1 MGSIFKPSVT
11 TVQAP
16 SQSSTSYD
24 IPEYF
29 KEIQERTLR
38 KGETEFS
45 KPYAGFQ
52 GQRVAQL
59 DPMEIQAGNI
69 YQNQILPQAG
79 QLAGIGQ
86 DMANVGQDIATAGGQ
101 TYDTATA
108 QTYANPYEN
117 QVISGALGDLREAY
131 GQTQKSMNA
140 SAIGAGAFG
149 GSRQGIE
156 NVLGAERFIES
167 AGDTSARLRQA
178 GFESGAN
185 RFAQDRA
192 TQMSGLG
199 SQMSGLG
206 AKLGAAQSQINAL
219 GQTSAGLAGF
229 GAQARGI
236 EQAGLAEGYR
246 DFIEER
252 EYGAGQIKQMIGAL
266 SGAPIRS
273 YGEER
278 TGYTSVPVQG
288 ASPFGQ
294 IAGAVTT
301 GMALSDMRLKEDIN
315 LVGKSPSGINIYT
328 FKYKGNDKKY
338 QGVMA
343 HQVPH
348 VSSVNDDGYLMVDYN
363 KLDVQ
368 FKEV

>member
-29 KEIQERTLR
+29 KEIQENTLR
-38 KGETEFS
+38 KGETEFN

-52 GQRVAQL
+52 GQRIAQL
-59 DPMEIQAGNI
+59 DPYEIQAGNI
-69 YQNQILPQAG
+69 YQNQILPQSG
-79 QLAGIGQ
+79 QLAAIG
-86 DMANVGQDIATAGGQ
+86 AQ

-108 QTYANPYEN
+108 QAYANPYED

-156 NVLGAERFIES
+156 NVLGAERFIDS

-192 TQMSGLG
+192 AQMSGATT
-199 SQMSGLG
+199 QLG
-206 AKLGAAQSQINAL
+206 ALQSA
-219 GQTSAGLAGF
+219 SAGLAGF
-229 GAQARGI
+229 GTQARGI
-236 EQAGLAEGYR
+236 EQAGLSEGYR

-252 EYGAGQIKQMIGAL
+252 EFGGNQVKQMIGAL

-278 TGYTSVPVQG
+278 TGYTTTPVAG
-288 ASPFGQ
+288 PSTFGQ
-294 IAGAVTT
+294 VAGAFT
-301 GMALSDMRLKEDIN
+301 AYNSDIRLKDDIN
-315 LVGKSPSGINIYT
+315 LIGKSPSGINIYT
-328 FKYKGNDKKY
+328 FRYKGDDKKY

-348 VSSVNDDGYLMVDYN
+348 VSTVNDDGYLMVDYN

>member
-1 MGSIFKPSVT
+1 MGSIFKPKT
-11 TVQAP
+11 TVIQAP
-16 SQSSTSYD
+16 SQSSTSYN
-24 IPEYF
+24 IPPYF
-29 KEIQERTLR
+29 SEIQERTLR
-38 KGETEFS
+38 RGEQIFDT
-45 KPYAGFQ
+45 PYQGFT
-52 GQRVAQL
+52 GQRIAQL
-59 DPMEIQAGNI
+59 DPMETQAAGI

-79 QLAGIGQ
+79 QLAAIG
-86 DMANVGQDIATAGGQ
+86 AQ

-108 QTYANPYEN
+108 QAYANPYED
-117 QVISGALGDLREAY
+117 QVVKGALTDLREAY

-140 SAIGAGAFG
+140 SAVGAGAFG

-156 NVLGAERFIES
+156 NVLGAQRFIES

-185 RFAQDRA
+185 RFMQDRA
-192 TQMSGLG
+192 TQ
-199 SQMSGLG
+199 
-206 AKLGAAQSQINAL
+206 LGAAQSQINAL

-236 EQAGLAEGYR
+236 NQAGLAEGYR

-278 TGYTSVPVQG
+278 SGYTGVPVTS
-288 ASPFGQ
+288 ASPFAQ
-294 IAGAVTT
+294 VAGAVTT

>member
-24 IPEYF
+24 IPAYF

-38 KGETEFS
+38 RGEQEFD
-45 KPYAGFQ
+45 KPYQGFT
-52 GQRVAQL
+52 GQRIAQL
-59 DPMEIQAGNI
+59 DPMETQAAGI
-69 YQNQILPQAG
+69 YQNQILPQSG
-79 QLAGIGQ
+79 QLAAIG
-86 DMANVGQDIATAGGQ
+86 AQ

-108 QTYANPYEN
+108 QAYANPYED

-156 NVLGAERFIES
+156 NVLGAERFIDS

-185 RFAQDRA
+185 RFMQDRA
-192 TQMSGLG
+192 TQ
-199 SQMSGLG
+199 
-206 AKLGAAQSQINAL
+206 LGAAQSQINAL

-252 EYGAGQIKQMIGAL
+252 EYGAGQVKQMIGAL

-278 TGYTSVPVQG
+278 SGYTGIPVQG

>member
-16 SQSSTSYD
+16 SQSQTSYD

-29 KEIQERTLR
+29 KEIQEDTLR
-38 KGETEFS
+38 RGQKEFS
-45 KPYAGFQ
+45 KPFQ
-52 GQRVAQL
+52 AYTGQRVAQL
-59 DPMEIQAGNI
+59 DPYEIQAGNI
-69 YQNQILPQAG
+69 YQNQIVPQAG

-86 DMANVGQDIATAGGQ
+86 DIATAGAQ
-101 TYDTATA
+101 TYDAATA
-108 QTYANPYEN
+108 QAYANPYEN
-117 QVISGALGDLREAY
+117 QVVSGALGDLREAY

-156 NVLGAERFIES
+156 NVLGAERYMDTV
-167 AGDTSARLRQA
+167 GDTSARLRQA

-185 RFAQDRA
+185 RFMADRGA
-192 TQMSGLG
+192 
-199 SQMSGLG
+199 QMSGLG
-206 AKLGAAQSQINAL
+206 AKLGAAQSQISGLQQA
-219 GQTSAGLAGF
+219 SAGLAGF
-229 GAQARGI
+229 GTQARGI
-236 EQAGLAEGYR
+236 AQAGLAEGYR

-252 EYGAGQIKQMIGAL
+252 EFGGNQVKQMIGAL

-278 TGYTSVPVQG
+278 TGYTTTPVAG
-288 ASPFGQ
+288 PSTFGQ
-294 IAGAVTT
+294 VAGAFAA
-301 GMALSDMRLKEDIN
+301 MNSDIRLKDDIN

-328 FKYKGNDKKY
+328 FKYKGDDKTY

-343 HQVPH
+343 HQVPEASF
-348 VSSVNDDGYLMVDYN
+348 VGDDGYLKVNYN
-363 KLDVQ
+363 KLDVE

>member
-24 IPEYF
+24 IPGYF
-29 KEIQERTLR
+29 KEIQEDTLR
-38 KGETEFS
+38 RGQKEFS
-45 KPYAGFQ
+45 KPYQAYT

-59 DPMEIQAGNI
+59 DPYEVQAGNI
-69 YQNQILPQAG
+69 YQNQIVPQAG
-79 QLAGIGQ
+79 QLAAIG
-86 DMANVGQDIATAGGQ
+86 NQ

-108 QTYANPYEN
+108 QAYANPYED
-117 QVISGALGDLREAY
+117 QVVSGALKDLREAY
-131 GQTQKSMNA
+131 GQSQQSMNA

-149 GSRQGIE
+149 GSRQGIQ

-192 TQMSGLG
+192 AQMSGATT
-199 SQMSGLG
+199 QLG
-206 AKLGAAQSQINAL
+206 ALQSA
-219 GQTSAGLAGF
+219 SAGLAGF
-229 GAQARGI
+229 GTQARGI
-236 EQAGLAEGYR
+236 AQAGLAEGYR

-252 EYGAGQIKQMIGAL
+252 EFGGNQVKQMIGAL

-278 TGYTSVPVQG
+278 TGYTTTPVAG
-288 ASPFGQ
+288 PSTFGQ
-294 IAGAVTT
+294 VAGAFTA
-301 GMALSDMRLKEDIN
+301 MQSDIRLKDDIK
-315 LVGKSPSGINIYT
+315 LVGKSPKGIKIYN
-328 FKYKGNDKKY
+328 FKYKGDDKKY

-348 VSSVNDDGYLMVDYN
+348 ASFVGDDGYLRVNYN
-363 KLDVQ
+363 KLDVE

>member
-1 MGSIFKPSVT
+1 MGSIFKPST
-11 TVQAP
+11 TVVQAP

-38 KGETEFS
+38 TAETEFS
-45 KPYAGFQ
+45 KPYQGFQ
-52 GQRVAQL
+52 GQRIAQL
-59 DPMEIQAGNI
+59 DPYEIQAGNI
-69 YQNQILPQAG
+69 YQNQILPQSG
-79 QLAGIGQ
+79 QLAAIG
-86 DMANVGQDIATAGGQ
+86 AQ

-108 QTYANPYEN
+108 QAYANPYED

-149 GSRQGIE
+149 GERQGIQ
-156 NVLGAERFIES
+156 NVLGAERFIDS

-185 RFAQDRA
+185 RFMQDRA
-192 TQMSGLG
+192 TQ
-199 SQMSGLG
+199 
-206 AKLGAAQSQINAL
+206 LGAAQSQINAL

-252 EYGAGQIKQMIGAL
+252 EYGAGQVKQMIGAL

-278 TGYTSVPVQG
+278 SGYTGVPVTS
-288 ASPFGQ
+288 ASPFAQ
-294 IAGAVTT
+294 VAGAVTT

>member
-16 SQSSTSYD
+16 SQSTTSYD

-38 KGETEFS
+38 RGETEFS
-45 KPYAGFQ
+45 KPYQAYT

-59 DPMEIQAGNI
+59 NPMEQAAANV
-69 YQNQILPQAG
+69 YTNQILPQSG

-86 DMANVGQDIATAGGQ
+86 DIATAGAQ

-108 QTYANPYEN
+108 QAYANPYEN
-117 QVISGALGDLREAY
+117 QVVSGALRDLREAY
-131 GQTQKSMNA
+131 GQSQQSLNA

-149 GSRQGIE
+149 GSRQGIQ

-185 RFAQDRA
+185 RFMADRSA
-192 TQMSGLG
+192 
-199 SQMSGLG
+199 QMSGLG
-206 AKLGAAQSQINAL
+206 AKLGAATTQIGTLERA
-219 GQTSAGLAGF
+219 SAGLAGY
-229 GAQARGI
+229 GTQARGI

-252 EYGAGQIKQMIGAL
+252 EFGGNQVKQMIGAL

-278 TGYTSVPVQG
+278 TGYTTTPVAG
-288 ASPFGQ
+288 PSMFGQ
-294 IAGAVTT
+294 VTGALT
-301 GMALSDMRLKEDIN
+301 AINSDIRLKDDIK
-315 LVGKSPSGINIYT
+315 LVGKSPSGIKIYN
-328 FKYKGNDKKY
+328 FKYKGDDKKY

-343 HQVPH
+343 HQVPEASF
-348 VSSVNDDGYLMVDYN
+348 VGDDGYLKVNYN
-363 KLDVQ
+363 KLDVE
-368 FKEV
+368 FKEI

>member
-1 MGSIFKPSVT
+1 MGSIFKPNT
-11 TVQAP
+11 TVVQAP

-24 IPEYF
+24 IPAYF

-38 KGETEFS
+38 RGETEFN
-45 KPYAGFQ
+45 KPYQAYT

-59 DPMEIQAGNI
+59 NPMEQAAANV
-69 YQNQILPQAG
+69 YTNQILPQSG

-86 DMANVGQDIATAGGQ
+86 DIATAGAQ

-108 QTYANPYEN
+108 QAYANPYEN
-117 QVISGALGDLREAY
+117 QVVSGALRDLREAY
-131 GQTQKSMNA
+131 GQSQQSLNA

-149 GSRQGIE
+149 GSRQGIQ

-185 RFAQDRA
+185 RFMADRSA
-192 TQMSGLG
+192 
-199 SQMSGLG
+199 QMSGLG
-206 AKLGAAQSQINAL
+206 AKLGAATTQIGAL
-219 GQTSAGLAGF
+219 ERASAGLAGY
-229 GAQARGI
+229 GTQARGI

-252 EYGAGQIKQMIGAL
+252 EFGGNQVKQMIGAL

-278 TGYTSVPVQG
+278 TGYTTTPVAG
-288 ASPFGQ
+288 PSMFGQ
-294 IAGAVTT
+294 VTGALT
-301 GMALSDMRLKEDIN
+301 AINSDIRLKDDIK
-315 LVGKSPSGINIYT
+315 LVGKSPSGIKIYN
-328 FKYKGNDKKY
+328 FKYKGDDKKY

-343 HQVPH
+343 HQVPEASF
-348 VSSVNDDGYLMVDYN
+348 VGDDGYLKVNYN
-363 KLDVQ
+363 KLDVE
-368 FKEV
+368 FKEI

>member
-1 MGSIFKPSVT
+1 MGSIFKPKT
-11 TVQAP
+11 TVVQAP
-16 SQSSTSYD
+16 SESSTSYD

-38 KGETEFS
+38 TAENVFS
-45 KPYAGFQ
+45 QPYTGYQ
-52 GQRVAQL
+52 GQRIAQL
-59 DPMEIQAGNI
+59 DPSEIQAENI
-69 YQNQILPQAG
+69 YKNQILPQSG
-79 QLAGIGQ
+79 QLAAIG
-86 DMANVGQDIATAGGQ
+86 AQ

-108 QTYANPYEN
+108 ANYANPYEN
-117 QVISGALGDLREAY
+117 QVISGALGDLQEAY
-131 GQTQKSMNA
+131 GQTQKGMDA
-140 SAIGAGAFG
+140 QAIGAGAFG
-149 GSRQGIE
+149 GERQGIE
-156 NVLGAERFIES
+156 NVLGRERYLDTV
-167 AGDTSARLRQA
+167 GDTSARLRQA

-192 TQMSGLG
+192 TQLQS
-199 SQMSGLG
+199 
-206 AKLGAAQSQINAL
+206 AQSQIGAL
-219 GQTSAGLAGF
+219 GQSSAGLQQF
-229 GAQARGI
+229 GSQARGI
-236 EQAGLAEGYR
+236 EQAGLAETYR

-252 EYGAGQIKQMIGAL
+252 EYPAGQIKQMIGAL

-278 TGYTSVPVQG
+278 SGSVGVPYAG

-315 LVGKSPSGINIYT
+315 LIGKSPSGINIYT
-328 FKYKGNDKKY
+328 FRYKGNDKKY

-348 VSSVNDDGYLMVDYN
+348 VSTVNDDGYLMVDYN

>member
-1 MGSIFKPSVT
+1 MGSIFKPST
-11 TVQAP
+11 TVVQAP

-24 IPEYF
+24 IPAYF

-38 KGETEFS
+38 RGEQEFD
-45 KPYAGFQ
+45 KPYQGFT
-52 GQRVAQL
+52 GQRIAQL
-59 DPMEIQAGNI
+59 DPMETQAAGI
-69 YQNQILPQAG
+69 YQNQILPQSG
-79 QLAGIGQ
+79 QLAAIG
-86 DMANVGQDIATAGGQ
+86 AQ

-108 QTYANPYEN
+108 QAYTNPYEN
-117 QVISGALGDLREAY
+117 QVISGALGDLQEAY
-131 GQTQKSMNA
+131 GQSQQSMNA

-149 GSRQGIE
+149 GSRQGIQ

-185 RFAQDRA
+185 RFMQDRA
-192 TQMSGLG
+192 TQLQS
-199 SQMSGLG
+199 
-206 AKLGAAQSQINAL
+206 AQSQIGAL
-219 GQTSAGLAGF
+219 GQSAAGLQQF
-229 GAQARGI
+229 GSQARGI
-236 EQAGLAEGYR
+236 EQAGLAETYR

-278 TGYTSVPVQG
+278 SGSVGVPYAG